1 MVVGAFLLHKVR
13 TELQAVVS
21 RLIQEGRRQITILQ
35 SLRVPILSK
44 VLILVLGT
52 ITIPFIL
59 ALTLSILLTLVF
71 AIPGVFMCI
80 SWLGMFASESPSNR
94 EFGKFGNGV
103 RVPDTGDMKI
113 PTFYAEDSYSYPD
126 GIARTICLPVVGGV
140 FGGIHCIGWFLDFP
154 SSAEA
159 ILWRVSSAV
168 LTGIAFLS
176 SIIVLFLD
184 SLYKVQLYFGL
195 AVSII
200 IILVYVVSRLL
211 LIVEAFIA
219 LRHLT
224 PGMLELV
231 KWTSFIPHI

>member
-1 MVVGAFLLHKVR
+1 MIVDTFLLLLHKVR
-13 TELQAVVS
+13 AKLQEVVS
-21 RLIQEGRRQITILQ
+21 PLIQEGRRQITILQ
-35 SLRVPILSK
+35 SLPILSK

-80 SWLGMFASESPSNR
+80 RWLSMFASESPSNR
-94 EFGKFGNGV
+94 EFGKFGKGV

-113 PTFYAEDSYSYPD
+113 PTFYAEDDSERDFIP
-126 GIARTICLPVVGGV
+126 RLICMPVVGII
-140 FGGIHCIGWFLDFP
+140 FGGIHCIGWFFYFP

-159 ILWRVSSAV
+159 MLWRVPSVV

-176 SIIVLFLD
+176 PMIILYLLPFL
-184 SLYKVQLYFGL
+184 YHIQLYLGL
-195 AVSII
+195 AISAII
-200 IILVYVVSRLL
+200 TLVYVVSRLL
-211 LIVEAFIA
+211 LVVEAFIS

-224 PGMLELV
+224 PGMLALV